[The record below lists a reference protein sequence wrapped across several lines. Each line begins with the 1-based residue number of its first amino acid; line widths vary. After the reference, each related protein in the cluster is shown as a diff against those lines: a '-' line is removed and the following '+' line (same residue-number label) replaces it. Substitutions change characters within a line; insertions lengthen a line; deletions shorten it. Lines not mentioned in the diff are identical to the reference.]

1 MKRIL
6 DHCCEIVLRS
16 LIYDYIIGHGRSIIL
31 ISADKQKALAELV
44 ISLDTGFLMN
54 AYSIE
59 KEWKEGMKE
68 GGEEEGKRGRE
79 ERKRG
84 REREREI
91 GR

>member
-31 ISADKQKALAELV
+31 ISVDKQKALAELV

-68 GGEEEGKRGRE
+68 GERRRGRE
-79 ERKRG
+79 EG
-84 REREREI
+84 REREI